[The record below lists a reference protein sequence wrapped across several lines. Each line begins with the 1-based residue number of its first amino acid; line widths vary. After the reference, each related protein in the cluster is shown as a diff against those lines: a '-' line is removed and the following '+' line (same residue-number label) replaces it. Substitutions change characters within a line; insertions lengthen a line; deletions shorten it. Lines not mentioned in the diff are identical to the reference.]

1 MKEPL
6 LRIDDLTIAF
16 GNQPVV
22 HGVSFAIDRGKTV
35 ALVGESGSGKS
46 ITASAIMGLLPPK
59 ARVASGRVQHVPSKN
74 IWVAPNKQPT
84 SPLGQGLSMVFQD
97 PMSSLNP
104 SMRVGWQV
112 AESLLVHQGMD
123 NAEAKTQAIQ
133 LLEEVELPDPSTLF
147 ERYPHELSGG
157 QKQRVMIALALAANP
172 ELLIADEPTTALDVT
187 VQKTVLQLLIRLQQK
202 RHLAILFITHDL
214 DVVRDIADDVMVMQQ
229 GKLVEQGNVES
240 VMNRPVHPYTKA
252 LIAARDIPKRTIGSQ
267 LGPVLLKASHVTK
280 SFPLR
285 QNFLGKT
292 VEHLHAVNDVS
303 LTLCEGERVGLIG
316 ESGSGKSTLGRTLL
330 GLTAMTS
337 GTVQLDGVS
346 VKHGHAQSMGHVRRI
361 AQLVFQDPYSA
372 LNPKIPVGKAIAEV
386 FTHLGM
392 EAKNAIDHTVKLLEE
407 VGLAAEDF
415 QRYPGN
421 FSGGQ
426 RQRLVIARALAVEP
440 KLMVL
445 DESVAA
451 LDVQIQRD
459 ILDLLAKIGDERKLT
474 YLFISHDLSVMAS
487 FCNRLLIMH
496 QGQIVERGETEDI
509 LANPQNEYTRQL
521 LASRPGK
528 VPLTTA

>member
-1 MKEPL
+1 
-6 LRIDDLTIAF
+6 
-16 GNQPVV
+16 
-22 HGVSFAIDRGKTV
+22 
-35 ALVGESGSGKS
+35 
-46 ITASAIMGLLPPK
+46 
-59 ARVASGRVQHVPSKN
+59 
-74 IWVAPNKQPT
+74 
-84 SPLGQGLSMVFQD
+84 
-97 PMSSLNP
+97 
-104 SMRVGWQV
+104 
-112 AESLLVHQGMD
+112 
-123 NAEAKTQAIQ
+123 
-133 LLEEVELPDPSTLF
+133 
-147 ERYPHELSGG
+147 
-157 QKQRVMIALALAANP
+157 
-172 ELLIADEPTTALDVT
+172 
-187 VQKTVLQLLIRLQQK
+187 
-202 RHLAILFITHDL
+202 
-214 DVVRDIADDVMVMQQ
+214 
-229 GKLVEQGNVES
+229 
-240 VMNRPVHPYTKA
+240 
-252 LIAARDIPKRTIGSQ
+252 
-267 LGPVLLKASHVTK
+267 
-280 SFPLR
+280 
-285 QNFLGKT
+285 
-292 VEHLHAVNDVS
+292 
-303 LTLCEGERVGLIG
+303 
-316 ESGSGKSTLGRTLL
+316 
-330 GLTAMTS
+330 
-337 GTVQLDGVS
+337 
-346 VKHGHAQSMGHVRRI
+346 MGHVRRI

-509 LANPQNEYTRQL
+509 LANPKNEYTRQL

>member
-1 MKEPL
+1 
-6 LRIDDLTIAF
+6 
-16 GNQPVV
+16 
-22 HGVSFAIDRGKTV
+22 
-35 ALVGESGSGKS
+35 
-46 ITASAIMGLLPPK
+46 
-59 ARVASGRVQHVPSKN
+59 
-74 IWVAPNKQPT
+74 
-84 SPLGQGLSMVFQD
+84 
-97 PMSSLNP
+97 
-104 SMRVGWQV
+104 
-112 AESLLVHQGMD
+112 
-123 NAEAKTQAIQ
+123 
-133 LLEEVELPDPSTLF
+133 
-147 ERYPHELSGG
+147 
-157 QKQRVMIALALAANP
+157 MIALALAANP

-240 VMNRPVHPYTKA
+240 VMNRPVHPYTQA

-346 VKHGHAQSMGHVRRI
+346 VEHGQAQSMGHVRRI

-392 EAKNAIDHTVKLLEE
+392 EAKNAINHAVKLLEE

-509 LANPQNEYTRQL
+509 LANPKNEYTRQL

>member
-1 MKEPL
+1 MNEPL
-6 LRIDDLTIAF
+6 LRIDSLTIAF

-22 HGVSFAIDRGKTV
+22 HGVSFAIDRGKTM

-59 ARVASGRVQHVPSKN
+59 ARVTSGRVQHVPSTD
-74 IWVAPNKQPT
+74 IWVAPNKQST
-84 SPLGQGLSMVFQD
+84 SPLGRGLSMVFQD

-123 NAEAKTQAIQ
+123 NAEAKIQAIQ
-133 LLEEVELPDPSTLF
+133 LLEEVELPEPSTLF

-229 GKLVEQGNVES
+229 GNLVEKGNVES
-240 VMNRPVHPYTKA
+240 VMTRPTHPYTQA
-252 LIAARDIPKRTIGSQ
+252 LIAARDIPKRTIDSH
-267 LGPVLLKASHVTK
+267 LGPVLLEASHVTK
-280 SFPLR
+280 SFPLK
-285 QNFLGKT
+285 QNFWGKT

-330 GLTAMTS
+330 GLTALTS
-337 GTVQLDGVS
+337 GAVQLDGVS
-346 VKHGHAQSMGHVRRI
+346 VKHGQAKSMGKVRRI

-392 EAKNAIDHTVKLLEE
+392 DAKKAIEHTVSLLEE

-496 QGQIVERGETEDI
+496 HGQIVERGETEDI

-528 VPLTTA
+528 VPLTTD

>member
-1 MKEPL
+1 MNEPL
-6 LRIDDLTIAF
+6 LRIDGLTIGF

-22 HGVSFAIDRGKTV
+22 HGVSFAINRGKTV

-46 ITASAIMGLLPPK
+46 ITDSAIMGLLPPK
-59 ARVASGRVQHVPSKN
+59 ARVTSGRVQHVPSAD
-74 IWVAPNKQPT
+74 IWVAPDKQSA
-84 SPLGQGLSMVFQD
+84 SPLGRGLSMVFQD

-123 NAEAKTQAIQ
+123 NAEAKTHAIQ

-147 ERYPHELSGG
+147 DRYPHELSGG

-229 GKLVEQGNVES
+229 GRFVEQGNVES
-240 VMNRPVHPYTKA
+240 VMNRPVHSYTQA
-252 LIAARDIPKRTIGSQ
+252 LIAARKIPKRTIGSD

-280 SFPLR
+280 SFPLK
-285 QNFLGKT
+285 QNFWGKT
-292 VEHLHAVNDVS
+292 VECLHAVNDVS

-337 GTVQLDGVS
+337 GTVQLDGIS
-346 VKHGHAQSMGHVRRI
+346 VKHGQAQSMGHVRRI

-372 LNPKIPVGKAIAEV
+372 LNPKIPVGEAIAEV

-392 EAKNAIDHTVKLLEE
+392 EAKNALDHAVKLLEE
-407 VGLAAEDF
+407 VGLAAQDF
-415 QRYPGN
+415 QRYPGH